1 MACTKCKKK
10 EQREQIEREF
20 RSMEKPV
27 IIGMIIVGSLF
38 LYGVVELI
46 SKIISFF

>member
-10 EQREQIEREF
+10 EQREQLEREL
-20 RSMEKPV
+20 RKTERPV

-38 LYGVVELI
+38 LYGMVELI

>member
-10 EQREQIEREF
+10 EQREQLEREL
-20 RSMEKPV
+20 RRVERPV
-27 IIGMIIVGSLF
+27 IVGMIIVGSLF

-46 SKIISFF
+46 SKIVSFF

>member
-10 EQREQIEREF
+10 EQRKQLEREL
-20 RSMEKPV
+20 RKAEKPV
-27 IIGMIIVGSLF
+27 IIGMIIVGGLF